1 MCCLF
6 ACHLRLCARVQYV
19 YGVLPFWLSKCAC
32 VRASCVHAHV
42 RLCESVCG
50 QVQTLRWDDFFDHD
64 VLMDGLHKLIIKI
77 DIEGT
82 LISLNEERLLIVG
95 SVSACG
101 VLSREGF
108 GSHAPD
114 CSLSRCKGGEAD
126 VLPSMMPF
134 IRERMP
140 IMQLGVT
147 PPLAQQQDPC
157 RSDLRTI
164 VTHVPFRPCLVRR
177 RRCARCAVGRLCA
190 VSIVP
195 MIGLQ

>member
-1 MCCLF
+1 M
-6 ACHLRLCARVQYV
+6 QYV
-19 YGVLPFWLSKCAC
+19 YGVLPFWFSKCAC

-114 CSLSRCKGGEAD
+114 CSLSLVAKVARRTC
-126 VLPSMMPF
+126 
-134 IRERMP
+134 
-140 IMQLGVT
+140 
-147 PPLAQQQDPC
+147 C
-157 RSDLRTI
+157 LR
-164 VTHVPFRPCLVRR
+164 
-177 RRCARCAVGRLCA
+177 
-190 VSIVP
+190 
-195 MIGLQ
+195 